1 MKLSEDRDV
10 LNQQISFI
18 LYITICWSFLQQ
30 AIAHPGGLDTS
41 GGHYNRSTSVYHCH
55 SASCSDLSGDAA
67 ASNTVIKRYSRK
79 DWRHWIDEDGDC
91 QNTRAEVLISRSK
104 EKVEF
109 ATSRGCRV
117 VKGSWIGGLTGIL
130 LSNASDVDIDHVI
143 PLSYA
148 HRHGGSSW
156 SPSKKERFANDPL
169 NLLPAYDL
177 ENRRKSDKGPS
188 KYLPSDK
195 NLACAYIKRWQAI
208 GVKYGLNIASDD
220 MDIIR
225 DVLDTVPEESF
236 C

>member
-1 MKLSEDRDV
+1 M
-10 LNQQISFI
+10 
-18 LYITICWSFLQQ
+18 
-30 AIAHPGGLDTS
+30 
-41 GGHYNRSTSVYHCH
+41 
-55 SASCSDLSGDAA
+55 
-67 ASNTVIKRYSRK
+67 
-79 DWRHWIDEDGDC
+79 
-91 QNTRAEVLISRSK
+91 
-104 EKVEF
+104 
-109 ATSRGCRV
+109 
-117 VKGSWIGGLTGIL
+117 KGSWIGGLTGIL

-225 DVLDTVPEESF
+225 DVLDTVPAESF